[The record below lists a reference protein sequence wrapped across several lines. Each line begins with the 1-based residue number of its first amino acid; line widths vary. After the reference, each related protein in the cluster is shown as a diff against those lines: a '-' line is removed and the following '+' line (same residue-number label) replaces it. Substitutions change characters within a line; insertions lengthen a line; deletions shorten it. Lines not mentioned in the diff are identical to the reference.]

1 MGIVVPGAGFS
12 SNLSFRKSTGRFGR
26 SSEMTSWA
34 VFARLIASSDSQ
46 VEDMAAA
53 TLEGPFWY

>member
-26 SSEMTSWA
+26 SSEMTSWT

-53 TLEGPFWY
+53 T